1 MLPSVK
7 IYEEKLMNN
16 NTRLPEPNNIRVAQ
30 STRNANSS
38 SPVSKNRLI
47 KPVKSKKM
55 IIIRIM
61 VYLLIAIIG
70 LGTGALKYGLDIF
83 GSSFVKTPFV
93 KAEDYKPI
101 DIGSL
106 DDYDLTGNTASSWSD
121 GGHTRVYVDPE
132 FPIKEIAQK
141 DKNVENIL
149 VFGIDSRGS
158 DDIQC
163 RADAIMIV
171 CLNHNSKE
179 IKLISLM
186 RDTGVTIEG
195 RSSLDKLGHSYAYGG
210 VGLLI
215 NTINDNFG
223 LDIQR
228 FVMLDF
234 NSSAQVIDQIGGI
247 ELEVKSQEVK
257 YANLNIDEQ
266 NSLFGTNVE
275 YLTHEGY
282 QTLSGNQAVAWARI
296 RYSDSDFVRTSRQR
310 TLVYALMQKVSLLG
324 KGKQLAVLEDLAGL
338 FETNMN
344 SIDLIRVGTS
354 GTELIKNMSEYRV
367 PEDGLYSVQQS
378 PWMMVV
384 DWENQVAA
392 LHEYI
397 WGES

>member
-1 MLPSVK
+1 
-7 IYEEKLMNN
+7 MNN
-16 NTRLPEPNNIRVAQ
+16 NRRLSEPNNIRIA
-30 STRNANSS
+30 SSNRNTGSASAV
-38 SPVSKNRLI
+38 PGIYPSKPKR
-47 KPVKSKKM
+47 SKKK

-61 VYLLIAIIG
+61 VYILIGILGIG
-70 LGTGALKYGLDIF
+70 VGSIKYGLDIF
-83 GSSFVKTPFV
+83 GPTFVQTPFV
-93 KAEDYKPI
+93 NADDYKPI

-106 DDYDLTGNTASSWSD
+106 DNYDLDGNTSSSWMD
-121 GGHTRVYVDPE
+121 GGHTSVFVDE
-132 FPIKEIAQK
+132 NFPIKEVKQK
-141 DKNVENIL
+141 DKDVENIL

-158 DDIQC
+158 DDIKC

-171 CLNHNSKE
+171 CLDHNSKE

-195 RSSLDKLGHSYAYGG
+195 RSSLDKLGHSYSYGG

-228 FVMLDF
+228 FIMLDF
-234 NSSAQVIDQIGGI
+234 NSSAQVIDKIDGI
-247 ELEVKSQEVK
+247 ELDIKIEEVK
-257 YANLNIDEQ
+257 YANQNIDEQ
-266 NSLFGTNVE
+266 NVLLGTSIP
-275 YLTHEGY
+275 YLTHAGY
-282 QTLSGNQAVAWARI
+282 QTLTGSQAVAWARI
-296 RYSDSDFVRTSRQR
+296 RHSDSDFVRTSRQR
-310 TLVYALMQKVSLLG
+310 ILVSALMQKVASLDRA
-324 KGKQLAVLEDLAGL
+324 KQLAILEDVAGL

-367 PEDGLYSVQQS
+367 PQDGLYTVQQN

-384 DWENQVAA
+384 DWESQIAA

>member
-1 MLPSVK
+1 
-7 IYEEKLMNN
+7 MNN
-16 NTRLPEPNNIRVAQ
+16 KTRHSMPSDIRVAPLPQ
-30 STRNANSS
+30 AKRSSTSASGNHF
-38 SPVSKNRLI
+38 I
-47 KPVKSKKM
+47 KPKKSIKK
-55 IIIRIM
+55 IIIRVL
-61 VYLLIAIIG
+61 VYFLIAIIG

-83 GSSFVKTPFV
+83 GASFVSTPFV

-106 DDYDLTGNTASSWSD
+106 DDVDLTGNTSSSWSD
-121 GGHTRVYVDPE
+121 GGHTRVFVDPE
-132 FPIKEIAQK
+132 FPIKEVAQK
-141 DKNVENIL
+141 DKHVENIL
-149 VFGIDSRGS
+149 VFGVDSRGS
-158 DDIQC
+158 DDVQC

-171 CLNHNSKE
+171 SLDDKSKE
-179 IKLISLM
+179 IKLVSLM

-195 RSSLDKLGHSYAYGG
+195 RSSLDKLGHAYAYGG
-210 VGLLI
+210 IGLLI
-215 NTINDNFG
+215 NTINDNYG

-234 NSSAQVIDQIGGI
+234 NSSSRVIDQIGGI

-257 YANLNIDEQ
+257 YANINIDEQ
-266 NSLFGTNVE
+266 NSLFGTSVS

-282 QTLSGNQAVAWARI
+282 QTLSGVQAVAWARI

-310 TLVYALMQKVSLLG
+310 TLVSALMKKVSLLS
-324 KGKQLAVLEDLAGL
+324 KAKQLAILEDLAGL

-344 SIDLIRVGTS
+344 SIDLVRVGTS
-354 GTELIKNMSEYRV
+354 GTSLIKNMSEYRV

-397 WGES
+397 WGGS

>member
-1 MLPSVK
+1 
-7 IYEEKLMNN
+7 MNN
-16 NTRLPEPNNIRVAQ
+16 NTRRSEPSDIRVA
-30 STRNANSS
+30 SS
-38 SPVSKNRLI
+38 ARTNHSSASVSGNHLT
-47 KPVKSKKM
+47 KPKKSIRK
-55 IIIRIM
+55 IIIRILI
-61 VYLLIAIIG
+61 YFLIAVIG

-83 GSSFVKTPFV
+83 GETFVSTPFV

-106 DDYDLTGNTASSWSD
+106 DDVDLNGNTASSWSD
-121 GGHTRVYVDPE
+121 GGHTRVFVDPE
-132 FPIKEIAQK
+132 FPIKEVAQK

-149 VFGIDSRGS
+149 VFGVDSRGS

-171 CLNHNSKE
+171 SLNDNTKE
-179 IKLISLM
+179 IKLVSLM

-215 NTINDNFG
+215 NTINDNYG
-223 LDIQR
+223 MDIQR

-234 NSSAQVIDQIGGI
+234 NSSSQVIEQIGGI

-257 YANLNIDEQ
+257 YANINIDEQ
-266 NSLFGTNVE
+266 NALFGTNVA

-282 QTLSGNQAVAWARI
+282 QTLSGVQAVAWARI

-310 TLVYALMQKVSLLG
+310 TLVYALMQKVSSLG
-324 KGKQLAVLEDLAGL
+324 RMEQLAVLEDIAGL

-344 SIDLIRVGTS
+344 SIDLVRVGTS
-354 GTELIKNMSEYRV
+354 GTALIKNMSEYRV

-378 PWMMVV
+378 PWMMIV
-384 DWENQVAA
+384 DWEKQVAA

>member
-1 MLPSVK
+1 
-7 IYEEKLMNN
+7 MNN
-16 NTRLPEPNNIRVAQ
+16 NRRPSEPSNIRVSSSAR
-30 STRNANSS
+30 SANSGS
-38 SPVSKNRLI
+38 AVSGNHSD
-47 KPVKSKKM
+47 KPVRSKKY
-55 IIIRIM
+55 IIIRVM
-61 VYLLIAIIG
+61 VYVLIAIVGIG
-70 LGTGALKYGLDIF
+70 IGAMSYLFVVLGPVSII
-83 GSSFVKTPFV
+83 TPFV
-93 KAEDYKPI
+93 KAEDYVPI

-106 DDYDLTGNTASSWSD
+106 DDYDLNGNTSSDWVD
-121 GGHTRVYVDPE
+121 GGHTRVYVDPN
-132 FPIKEIAQK
+132 FPIKLVAQK

-171 CLNHNSKE
+171 SLDNNSKE

-215 NTINDNFG
+215 NTINDNYG

-266 NSLFGTNVE
+266 NALFGTSVA

-282 QTLSGNQAVAWARI
+282 QTLTGNQAVAWARI

-310 TLVYALMQKVSLLG
+310 ILVSMIMQKVASLG
-324 KGKQLAVLEDLAGL
+324 RMDQLSVLEDVAGL

-344 SIDLIRVGTS
+344 TIDLIRVGTT

-367 PEDGLYSVQQS
+367 PEDGLYSVQQN

-384 DWENQVAA
+384 DWENQIAA